1 MPKTPNLGIEITTNT
16 STKFGDWWRS
26 INSSDEGSFANIVDE
41 FAGDTNNHLDEID
54 SFSDALKN
62 DIDVLY
68 DNIYE
73 PVVEQGTPGQFL
85 SKTDGGLEWKTVSS
99 PSGGG
104 SVIDVVLD
112 SEHPNVT
119 LVQNEFYNIQ
129 VDSDDE
135 HVITFSSI
143 GSSPTDYIEHKG
155 QIHFNSSANVTFA
168 DDSIEWL
175 GGLPTF
181 KVGDVVEFSVVL
193 GIGIAVST
201 NRRIETIFLH
211 AIRVWATSSP
221 IGTNMTYPEIA
232 GLYLLSSASLVNK
245 QPEEFT
251 EELIKLIKTNTTGVA
266 VYALNEN
273 GDEVNNAPISMSNG
287 VLTNGE
293 LGTIIDINN
302 MPISWSGVVVED
314 HQLDLN
320 GNLVMSYDFLANQYE
335 NATDRFLTIPNTSYL
350 QRWTLPLNGTTH
362 VLMVDSPISVVGMED
377 QSTELEEYLY
387 SGEWNGNIEI
397 PCGDLPPVYI
407 VKEEG
412 TVLIKYTDGGTQQS
426 VSLNS
431 VAYIRIE
438 ELGRNANIAASV
450 TYDNG
455 IK

>member
-26 INSSDEGSFANIVDE
+26 INSSDEGSFANLVDE
-41 FAGDTNNHLDEID
+41 FAGDTNNHLDDID

-68 DNIYE
+68 DDIYE

-119 LVQNEFYNIQ
+119 MVQNEFYNIQ

-135 HVITFSSI
+135 HIITFSSI

-181 KVGDVVEFSVVL
+181 KVGDMIEFSVVL

-201 NRRIETIFLH
+201 NRKIESLFLH
-211 AIRVWATSSP
+211 QIYVYVQESP
-221 IGTNMTYPEIA
+221 IGTIDTFPEI
-232 GLYLLSSASLVNK
+232 GYMYLISGASIVGK
-245 QPEEFT
+245 KPEEFT
-251 EELIKLIKTNTTGVA
+251 AELIKLIKTNTTGVTEH
-266 VYALNEN
+266 VV
-273 GDEVNNAPISMSNG
+273 GDEGELDNVPITMNNG
-287 VLTNGE
+287 VLANDE

-314 HQLDLN
+314 NQLDIN
-320 GNLVMSYDFLANQYE
+320 GNLVMSYDFLENQYE
-335 NATDRFLTIPNTSYL
+335 NATTRIVTIPNTSYL

-377 QSTELEEYLY
+377 QSTELGEYLY

-412 TVLIKYTDGGTQQS
+412 TVLIKYTDEGTQQS
-426 VSLNS
+426 VSLNN
-431 VAYIRIE
+431 VAYIHVE
-438 ELGRNANIAASV
+438 ELGSNANIAASV

-455 IK
+455 VE